1 MRFMFSA
8 YSAAT
13 FGLNNGKSCAQFNFS
28 TKLQSSLNCTTYVS
42 FFFRTRSSDGLLF
55 YAGSNTSPEIETN
68 ETYQM
73 VQLIGGELWSQMRSK
88 EGNFQCHVTSR
99 SLADGQQ
106 HFVDFFANSS
116 SLRVLVD
123 NTVTECVVNSS
134 CLSFISTFFV
144 GGLPLNRNYSGQNTE
159 SVVVAPYYH
168 GTVQDLRIFDRL
180 VQFFP
185 TNGSEAFVS
194 EVIEP
199 SVLSEVLQ
207 GEVSSDICRIQQ
219 PCANNATCIDV
230 FFDDFR

>member
-1 MRFMFSA
+1 MFSA

-13 FGLNNGKSCAQFNFS
+13 FGFNNGKSCAQFNFS
-28 TKLQSSLNCTTYVS
+28 TKLRSSLNCTTYVS
-42 FFFRTRSSDGLLF
+42 FFFRTRSADGLLF

-73 VQLIGGELWSQMRSK
+73 VRLIGGELWSQMGSE

-99 SLADGQQ
+99 NLADGQQ
-106 HFVDFFANSS
+106 HFVDFLANSS

-123 NTVTECVVNSS
+123 NTVTVCVVNSS
-134 CLSFISTFFV
+134 CLSFIRTFFV
-144 GGLPLNRNYSGQNTE
+144 GGLPLNHSYSGQNTE
-159 SVVVAPYYH
+159 SVVAVPYYH

-207 GEVSSDICRIQQ
+207 GEVSSDICHIQQ